1 MANILDLRTIGNQT
15 IYVIDAIPGAAA
27 GTPAFTSSLALYP
40 DQIAA
45 TGSFTVADYT
55 LASGITLTVGSTALV
70 EGAAW
75 TVGATNDATATAIAA
90 AITSALGVTAVAVG
104 PNVNLTAIVGLPA
117 PLGPEGNLIAL
128 ISSTPAAVS
137 VSGATL
143 SGGSEIGRL
152 YCKFGPADTAWY
164 EIATNGTYIN
174 EGDYR
179 RIALYSNSPSGT
191 AVDDQIIQNAKSI
204 DLIVAAQASR
214 SANITYTVP
223 NPGDAVT
230 SADFV
235 LTEGNQTIYGDK
247 TFGTVGR
254 PANTVMYGTLQV
266 DGTLTYVN
274 TTELE
279 ITDKL
284 ITLNKGGDVA
294 SAIGSGIQF
303 EEKVGIAPTMT
314 GYIKTNTTRDGFLI
328 KAPAA
333 RYGELLFSA
342 LTADRT
348 YTWQDRNGYVALQ
361 TPAIGVDKQLAF
373 YNASFILDCEAG
385 SAANAITWDYS
396 TNRLGIATAS
406 PQRTL
411 DVAGSAIV
419 HGALRVEA
427 PTTLVNYE
435 ILQAQ
440 KLTTDA
446 SVQAINTIATAAD
459 TVMLVEARVIAKCTG
474 GSSGTPGDCASY
486 IRTFRVKRVGGTVT
500 ILNVDSMYTSE
511 DKTLWNVTITLS
523 GTNVLVNVVGVA
535 NNNITWDST
544 VIVQVL

>member
-1 MANILDLRTIGNQT
+1 MATILDLRTIGNQT
-15 IYVIDAIPGAAA
+15 IYVVDAIPGAAA
-27 GTPAFTSSLALYP
+27 GTAAFTSSLALYP
-40 DQIAA
+40 EQVAA
-45 TGSFTVADYT
+45 AGSFTVVDYT

-70 EGAAW
+70 EGVAW

-90 AITSALGVTAVAVG
+90 AITSALGVTAVALG
-104 PNVNLTAIVGLPA
+104 PDVNLTAIVGLPA
-117 PLGPEGNLIAL
+117 PLGPEGNSIA
-128 ISSTPAAVS
+128 IVSSAPAAVS

-152 YCKFGPADTAWY
+152 YCKVGPADTAWS
-164 EIATNGTYIN
+164 EIAANGSYVN
-174 EGDYR
+174 AGDYR
-179 RIALYSNSPSGT
+179 RIALYSDSPSGS
-191 AVDDQIIQNAKSI
+191 AVDDQIVQNTKTI
-204 DLIVAAQASR
+204 DLIVEAQATR

-223 NPGDAVT
+223 NPGDAIT
-230 SADFV
+230 AASFV
-235 LTEGNQTIYGDK
+235 LTEGDQTIYGDK
-247 TFGTVGR
+247 TFGTLAR
-254 PANTVMYGTLQV
+254 PVDTVMYGTLQV

-274 TTELE
+274 TVDLNV
-279 ITDKL
+279 TDKL
-284 ITLNKGGDVA
+284 ITINKGGAAASGAGAGIEIEENSVA
-294 SAIGSGIQF
+294 
-303 EEKVGIAPTMT
+303 T
-314 GYIKTNTTRDGFLI
+314 GYIKVNATRDGFLI

-333 RYGELLFSA
+333 LGYGEFLYSA

-396 TNRLGIATAS
+396 TNRLGVATSS

-459 TVMLVEARVIAKCTG
+459 TVMLVEARIIARRTG
-474 GSSGTPGDCASY
+474 GTAGTAGDCASY

-511 DKTLWNVTITLS
+511 DKTLWNVTVTLS

>member
-15 IYVIDAIPGAAA
+15 IYVVDAIPGAAA
-27 GTPAFTSSLALYP
+27 GTAAFTSSLALYP
-40 DQIAA
+40 EQVAA
-45 TGSFTVADYT
+45 AGSFTVVDYT

-70 EGAAW
+70 EGVAW

-90 AITSALGVTAVAVG
+90 AITSALGVTAVALG

-117 PLGPEGNLIAL
+117 PLGPEGNSIA
-128 ISSTPAAVS
+128 IVSSAPTAVS
-137 VSGATL
+137 ASGATL
-143 SGGSEIGRL
+143 LGGSEIGRL
-152 YCKFGPADTAWY
+152 YCKLGPADTAWS
-164 EIATNGTYIN
+164 EIAANGSYVN

-191 AVDDQIIQNAKSI
+191 AVDDQIVQNTKTI
-204 DLIVAAQASR
+204 DLIVEAQATR

-223 NPGDAVT
+223 NPGDAIT
-230 SADFV
+230 AASFV
-235 LTEGNQTIYGDK
+235 LTEGDQTIYGDK
-247 TFGTVGR
+247 TFGTLAR
-254 PANTVMYGTLQV
+254 PVDTVMYGTLQV

-274 TTELE
+274 TVDLNV
-279 ITDKL
+279 TDKL
-284 ITLNKGGDVA
+284 ITINKGGAAASGAGAGIEIEENSVA
-294 SAIGSGIQF
+294 
-303 EEKVGIAPTMT
+303 T
-314 GYIKTNTTRDGFLI
+314 GYIKVNATRDGFLI

-333 RYGELLFSA
+333 LGYGEFLYSA

-348 YTWQDRNGYVALQ
+348 YTWQDRSGYVALQ

-385 SAANAITWDYS
+385 TTDNAITWDYS
-396 TNRLGIATAS
+396 TNRLGVATSTPA
-406 PQRTL
+406 RTL

-459 TVMLVEARVIAKCTG
+459 TVMLIEARIIARRTG
-474 GSSGTPGDCASY
+474 GTAGTAGDCASY

-511 DKTLWNVTITLS
+511 DKTLWNVTVTLS

>member
-1 MANILDLRTIGNQT
+1 MTMANILDLRTIGNQT
-15 IYVIDAIPGAAA
+15 IYVVDAIPGAAA
-27 GTPAFTSSLALYP
+27 GTAAFTSSLALYP
-40 DQIAA
+40 DQVAA
-45 TGSFTVADYT
+45 TGSFTVVDYT
-55 LASGITLTVGSTALV
+55 LAAGITLTVGSTALV

-75 TVGATNDATATAIAA
+75 NVGATNDATATAIAA

-104 PNVNLTAIVGLPA
+104 PKVNITAIVGLPA
-117 PLGPEGNLIAL
+117 PLGPEGNSIA
-128 ISSTPAAVS
+128 IVSSAPAAVS
-137 VSGATL
+137 ASGATL
-143 SGGSEIGRL
+143 AGGSEIGRL
-152 YCKFGPADTAWY
+152 YCKFGPADTAWN
-164 EIATNGTYIN
+164 EIATNGTYVN

-179 RIALYSNSPSGT
+179 RIALYSDSPSGT
-191 AVDDQIIQNAKSI
+191 AVDDQIIQNAKTI
-204 DLIVAAQASR
+204 DLIVAAQSSR

-223 NPGDAVT
+223 NPGNAIT

-235 LTEGNQTIYGDK
+235 LTEGNQTIYGNK
-247 TFGTVGR
+247 TFGTMAR
-254 PANTVMYGTLQV
+254 PADTVMYGTLQV

-274 TTELE
+274 TVDLQVA
-279 ITDKL
+279 DKNIL
-284 ITLNKGGDVA
+284 INKGGAAA
-294 SAIGSGIQF
+294 SAGGAGLDI
-303 EEKVGIAPTMT
+303 EENSVVT
-314 GYIKTNTTRDGFLI
+314 GYIKVNATRDGFLL

-333 RYGELLFSA
+333 LGYGEFLYSA
-342 LTADRT
+342 LTADRS

-419 HGALRVEA
+419 HGALRIEA

-435 ILQAQ
+435 IMQAQ

-474 GSSGTPGDCASY
+474 GSAGVVGDCASY

-511 DKTLWNVTITLS
+511 DKTLWNVTVTLS

-544 VIVQVL
+544 VIVQAL